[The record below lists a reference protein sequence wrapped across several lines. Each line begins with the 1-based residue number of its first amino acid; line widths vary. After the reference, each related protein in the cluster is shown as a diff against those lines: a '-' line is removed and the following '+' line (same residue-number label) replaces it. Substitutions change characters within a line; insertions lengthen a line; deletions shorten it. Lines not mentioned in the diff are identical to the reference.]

1 MKIIVTGAT
10 GLVGEG
16 VILACLDH
24 PKVEKIL
31 MVNRRHSH
39 LHHQKLEEYILPDF
53 LNGDYDLEI
62 LKGYDACFYC
72 AGITSLGMT
81 EEQYTIVTYDTTL
94 VFAQKIK
101 EANPNIVF
109 NFISGGLTD
118 SSEKGKMMWARVK
131 GKTENAILRMGFKKS
146 FMLRPGFIKPY
157 KGQQNIRSYY
167 KLVTFLMPMLMLF
180 FPNQGGTVEDIAK
193 AMMYISENGFDTNIL
208 EVPDIK
214 RAAR

>member
-1 MKIIVTGAT
+1 MKIIITGAT

-53 LNGDYDLEI
+53 LHGDYDQEI

-81 EEQYTIVTYDTTL
+81 EEQYTIITYDISYL
-94 VFAQKIK
+94 SEVD
-101 EANPNIVF
+101 
-109 NFISGGLTD
+109 NFFVVHGGNCIH
-118 SSEKGKMMWARVK
+118 
-131 GKTENAILRMGFKKS
+131 KTHWI
-146 FMLRPGFIKPY
+146 
-157 KGQQNIRSYY
+157 
-167 KLVTFLMPMLMLF
+167 
-180 FPNQGGTVEDIAK
+180 VEDHF
-193 AMMYISENGFDTNIL
+193 SVPENKHIQGAIFKLNLKLMALI
-208 EVPDIK
+208 I
-214 RAAR
+214 